1 MRAAA
6 VARGVT
12 MSGEA
17 AILPLT
23 MKGSDLLLAHLAILS
38 DDPVEPEERP
48 SARERL
54 DAELGPELAREL
66 LAALAPPPA

>member
-1 MRAAA
+1 MRARAAA
-6 VARGVT
+6 RGET

-23 MKGSDLLLAHLAILS
+23 MKGPDLLLRHLELL
-38 DDPVEPEERP
+38 DGEPAEEKRP

-54 DAELGPELAREL
+54 DAELGPEVAAKL
-66 LAALAPPPA
+66 LAALVPPPA